1 MNDLTYINYTTLYGG
16 FQELMSKNAPYC
28 AKKRKGKIQDMTCGI
43 ICEYNP
49 MHRGHE
55 YMIGELRRAGVG
67 TVVCLMSGS
76 FVQRGDTAVTDKYD
90 RAAAAVRSG
99 ADLVLELPFPWSC
112 ASAAYFAAAGVHILS
127 ALGIGNIAFGSESAE
142 LSRLRAAADAADAD
156 EGYAPDASQGSAAA
170 YFARIEGAL
179 GTATEFIVIKRAGAG
194 FHDTDAS
201 AALPSATAMRAA
213 ILRGE
218 LPEGLTEASAEIL
231 RAAIAAGRAPATLG
245 ALGTA
250 ALWRFRSGGA
260 ELGRYAECGG
270 GVSGRLV
277 RAAAE
282 SGNLADMLTA
292 AATKKYTSARLRRAV
307 IFALAGV
314 MKADLDALPS
324 YTTVLASNARG
335 RSFLAAARKKA
346 GITVLTRPSAALRVE
361 GDAARRQTELLL
373 ASEGLYSL
381 ALPVPCP
388 AGSFLRQTPLC
399 ID

>member
-1 MNDLTYINYTTLYGG
+1 
-16 FQELMSKNAPYC
+16 
-28 AKKRKGKIQDMTCGI
+28 
-43 ICEYNP
+43 

-142 LSRLRAAADAADAD
+142 LSRLRAAAEAADSD
-156 EGYAPDASQGSAAA
+156 EKCASDASQGSAAA
-170 YFARIEGAL
+170 HFARIEDALGCGRLPPNDILGVEYIRAARRL

-218 LPEGLTEASAEIL
+218 LPEGLTEASAESL

-270 GVSGRLV
+270 GVSGRLA

>member
-1 MNDLTYINYTTLYGG
+1 
-16 FQELMSKNAPYC
+16 
-28 AKKRKGKIQDMTCGI
+28 
-43 ICEYNP
+43 

-112 ASAAYFAAAGVHILS
+112 ASAAYFAAVGVHILS

-179 GTATEFIVIKRAGAG
+179 GDGERLPPNDILGVEYIRAARRLGTATEFIVIKRTGAG

-361 GDAARRQTELLL
+361 GDAARRQTELFL

>member
-1 MNDLTYINYTTLYGG
+1 
-16 FQELMSKNAPYC
+16 
-28 AKKRKGKIQDMTCGI
+28 MTCGI

-55 YMIGELRRAGVG
+55 YMIEELRRGGVG

-112 ASAAYFAAAGVHILS
+112 ASAAYFAAAGVYILS

-142 LSRLRAAADAADAD
+142 LSRLRAAAEAADSD
-156 EGYAPDASQGSAAA
+156 EKCASDASQGSAAA
-170 YFARIEGAL
+170 HFARIEDALGCGRLPPNDILGVEYIRAARRL
-179 GTATEFIVIKRAGAG
+179 GTATEFIAIKRAGAG

-218 LPEGLTEASAEIL
+218 LPEGLTEASAESL

-270 GVSGRLV
+270 GVSGRLA

-324 YTTVLASNARG
+324 YTTVLASDARG

>member
-1 MNDLTYINYTTLYGG
+1 
-16 FQELMSKNAPYC
+16 
-28 AKKRKGKIQDMTCGI
+28 MTCGI

-142 LSRLRAAADAADAD
+142 LSRLRAAAEAADAD
-156 EGYAPDASQGSAAA
+156 EYEYEYEYAADASQGSAAA

-179 GTATEFIVIKRAGAG
+179 GDGERLPPNDILGVEYIRAARRLGTATEFIAIKRAGAG

-213 ILRGE
+213 ILHGE
-218 LPEGLTEASAEIL
+218 LPAGLTEASADSL

-260 ELGRYAECGG
+260 VLGRYAECGG

-324 YTTVLASNARG
+324 YTTVLASDARG
-335 RSFLAAARKKA
+335 RSFLAAARKNA

-381 ALPVPCP
+381 ALPVPRP
-388 AGSFLRQTPLC
+388 AGSFMRQTPLC

>member
-1 MNDLTYINYTTLYGG
+1 
-16 FQELMSKNAPYC
+16 
-28 AKKRKGKIQDMTCGI
+28 MTCGI

-170 YFARIEGAL
+170 YFARIEVALGDGERLPPNDILGVEYIRAARRL

-314 MKADLDALPS
+314 MKDDLDALPS

-361 GDAARRQTELLL
+361 GDAARRQTELFL
-373 ASEGLYSL
+373 ASEALYSL

-388 AGSFLRQTPLC
+388 AGSFLRQTPFC

>member
-1 MNDLTYINYTTLYGG
+1 
-16 FQELMSKNAPYC
+16 
-28 AKKRKGKIQDMTCGI
+28 
-43 ICEYNP
+43 

-179 GTATEFIVIKRAGAG
+179 GDGERLPPNDILGVEYIRAARRLGTATEFIVIKRTGAG

-361 GDAARRQTELLL
+361 GDAARRQTELFL

-388 AGSFLRQTPLC
+388 AGSFLRQTPFC

>member
-1 MNDLTYINYTTLYGG
+1 
-16 FQELMSKNAPYC
+16 
-28 AKKRKGKIQDMTCGI
+28 
-43 ICEYNP
+43 

-127 ALGIGNIAFGSESAE
+127 ALGIGKIAFGSESAE
-142 LSRLRAAADAADAD
+142 LSRLRAAAEAADTD
-156 EGYAPDASQGSAAA
+156 EYAADASQGSAAA

-179 GTATEFIVIKRAGAG
+179 GDGERLPPNDILGVEYIRAARRLGTATEFIAIKRAGAG

-213 ILRGE
+213 ILHGE
-218 LPEGLTEASAEIL
+218 LPAGLTEASADSL

-260 ELGRYAECGG
+260 VLGRYAECGG

-324 YTTVLASNARG
+324 YTTVLASDARG
-335 RSFLAAARKKA
+335 RSFLAAARKNA

-381 ALPVPCP
+381 ALPVPRP
-388 AGSFLRQTPLC
+388 AGSFMRQTPLC